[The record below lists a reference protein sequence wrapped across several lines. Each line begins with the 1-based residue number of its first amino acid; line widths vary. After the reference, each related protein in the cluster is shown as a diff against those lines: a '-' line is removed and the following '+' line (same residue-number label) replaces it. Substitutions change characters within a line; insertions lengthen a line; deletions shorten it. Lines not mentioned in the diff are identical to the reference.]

1 MNVFSDCFSNQQTQ
15 LAVHQ
20 LVCQVFE
27 LYGITVILRRTS
39 PFLVEW
45 RLMRVAPEMLVSIW
59 DTNGICNNETKYKY
73 CIYIYLCIYC
83 GWFYQELDPALWTVD
98 VACCWVYTYP
108 PWHLQKIPLGISKKY
123 PLISC
128 EKYPLTSPK
137 DHLKYYKH
145 TISHLHLNT
154 PWRPP
159 KKTLHISR
167 YTSHVQKVL
176 QGWGI
181 TQEE

>member
-1 MNVFSDCFSNQQTQ
+1 M
-15 LAVHQ
+15 HQ

-73 CIYIYLCIYC
+73 CIYIYISMYILWLVLSGTRPRPLDCWC
-83 GWFYQELDPALWTVD
+83 GVLLGIHI
-98 VACCWVYTYP
+98 P
-108 PWHLQKIPLGISKKY
+108 PWHLQKYPLASPKIPLDI
-123 PLISC
+123 LR
-128 EKYPLTSPK
+128 KYPLTSPK
-137 DHLKYYKH
+137 DYLKYYKH
-145 TISHLHLNT
+145 TTSHLHLNT

-159 KKTLHISR
+159 KKPF
-167 YTSHVQKVL
+167 TSPDIPHMSKKFFKVGAL
-176 QGWGI
+176 PRKSTMGY
-181 TQEE
+181 